1 MNKLTFSSYYSLPGI
16 ISDRLFSV
24 FDTSN
29 NGYLNANE
37 LITGMKTLF
46 CGSYESSSK
55 FIFDF
60 YDFDKDSYITRED
73 IRTVLSYV
81 TLSGI
86 STNTIESQGY
96 LARVHSQEE
105 LHALLDTSFEGI
117 KDNKINYKQFLN
129 IIENKASDI
138 YIFILLFLLDKKP
151 FTKAGINEYEKQI
164 NKGVKSPTRKRD
176 RQNSTYLASPS
187 TVNNSSFSPSLIF
200 IRESKKRR
208 TVEMNP
214 NDIDKAKLLN
224 GGKRDRGKRFTV
236 KSGTSVSLFLK
247 QKLQENN
254 QEKISEPEIIETN
267 TTMVP
272 VHRKT
277 KTNLK
282 NLQSQASHKDEDNN
296 NMKYNDL
303 KLLPAYKQ
311 NTVSSGVGK
320 SSGSKVEKSE
330 TGSLMSGEGS
340 SAKTAVNMK
349 ELDGEVKEFNENDE
363 NQLIFENSDEDEEE
377 EDVVKHEGY
386 LYKLIEGKK
395 LRKLWFKL
403 LHKDLYFF
411 KNDKETQHKGMHNLS
426 GVFLREEKPIIY
438 ENGKYYCFSIIY
450 PKKERVY
457 YVENESQYKIW
468 IAKLKQATEYTNL
481 TDIYD
486 VYQRLGN
493 GKFGLVKLGIHKQTG
508 KKVAIKIMS
517 KQDMDLDDLELVR
530 TEIEILKICQH
541 PNIIHL
547 YEVFEN
553 VDYFYIIME
562 YCEGGDLFSYLE
574 KRNFILPEDKAC
586 RIIYK
591 MCTALFYIHSYGI
604 IHRDIKPENVLM
616 ISTDD
621 NADIRILDFG
631 LSKILGPNEYC
642 NEPYGTLSY
651 VAPEVLLEKPYN
663 KAVDMWSLGVTTYLL
678 LSGGLPF
685 DHANDDQEI
694 ARQTISEPV
703 PYKGTIWKTIS
714 PQAVDFINKLLVKD
728 PNQRMTVKDA
738 LEHEWIKRYKNKS
751 NRNSI
756 NSNSEFKL
764 YSFAEE

>member
-105 LHALLDTSFEGI
+105 LHALLENSFEGI
-117 KDNKINYKQFLN
+117 KENKINYKQFLN

-164 NKGVKSPTRKRD
+164 NKGVKSPTRKRE

-208 TVEMNP
+208 TVEINP

-247 QKLQENN
+247 QKMQENN
-254 QEKISEPEIIETN
+254 QEKNSEPEIMETN
-267 TTMVP
+267 ASIVP

-282 NLQSQASHKDEDNN
+282 NLQSQNSHKEEDSN

-311 NTVSSGVGK
+311 TAVMRALLSAHPYEEPAFDFYPLSNSWSQAGSGV
-320 SSGSKVEKSE
+320 V
-330 TGSLMSGEGS
+330 GELPD
-340 SAKTAVNMK
+340 A
-349 ELDGEVKEFNENDE
+349 
-363 NQLIFENSDEDEEE
+363 EDELSFLER
-377 EDVVKHEGY
+377 VKHILKVGCVKY
-386 LYKLIEGKK
+386 SKLTGRPIREVALCGGSGAFLIKEAIAYGADVLITGEAK
-395 LRKLWFKL
+395 
-403 LHKDLYFF
+403 Y
-411 KNDKETQHKGMHNLS
+411 ND
-426 GVFLREEKPIIY
+426 F
-438 ENGKYYCFSIIY
+438 
-450 PKKERVY
+450 
-457 YVENESQYKIW
+457 
-468 IAKLKQATEYTNL
+468 
-481 TDIYD
+481 YD
-486 VYQRLGN
+486 VEDHILLAVVGHYESEVCTKDIFYN
-493 GKFGLVKLGIHKQTG
+493 VISKKFPTFAVHF
-508 KKVAIKIMS
+508 S
-517 KQDMDLDDLELVR
+517 
-530 TEIEILKICQH
+530 
-541 PNIIHL
+541 
-547 YEVFEN
+547 N
-553 VDYFYIIME
+553 VNQNPVN
-562 YCEGGDLFSYLE
+562 YL
-574 KRNFILPEDKAC
+574 
-586 RIIYK
+586 
-591 MCTALFYIHSYGI
+591 
-604 IHRDIKPENVLM
+604 
-616 ISTDD
+616 
-621 NADIRILDFG
+621 
-631 LSKILGPNEYC
+631 
-642 NEPYGTLSY
+642 
-651 VAPEVLLEKPYN
+651 
-663 KAVDMWSLGVTTYLL
+663 
-678 LSGGLPF
+678 
-685 DHANDDQEI
+685 
-694 ARQTISEPV
+694 
-703 PYKGTIWKTIS
+703 
-714 PQAVDFINKLLVKD
+714 
-728 PNQRMTVKDA
+728 
-738 LEHEWIKRYKNKS
+738 
-751 NRNSI
+751 
-756 NSNSEFKL
+756 
-764 YSFAEE
+764 